1 MIWLDVF
8 LLGLLSLA
16 SLALA
21 SVEAAFYLLK
31 RRRLAHVAL
40 KNARAELAN
49 QYLDDPPT
57 LLMPIHMGTYTAHVG
72 MTVVITS
79 LFLEHLAHW
88 AMLVAF
94 LAMVAYLLVF
104 RLSVPYAL
112 FRRNPDRSLLLL
124 LPAFHLYAQALSP
137 LVAALR
143 KRALPDL
150 EGEAGPGTGVP
161 EVPPPPVLDPDEGR
175 LAGPPGPL
183 SGNPGRGGVTPRPG
197 LVGLGGGGGGG
208 RPPAGPGGG
217 QGK

>member
-112 FRRNPDRSLLLL
+112 VRRNPERSLLLL

-150 EGEAGPGTGVP
+150 EGEGAAGASVP

-175 LAGPPGPL
+175 LADSLARSSDPQARAVL
-183 SGNPGRGGVTPRPG
+183 TPRPDRG
-197 LVGLGGGGGGG
+197 AGG
-208 RPPAGPGGG
+208 AGA
-217 QGK
+217 